1 MRPQRVLMSTDAV
14 LQLLARSVCGGL
26 ACAVGGALPAL
37 VPATR
42 RLAGAQAAA
51 GGGLLALAVLV
62 ALPAALAHVAPPR
75 VLLLFGAATIGAAA
89 AARALR
95 GALRMP
101 MRAALCRPSGAPAA
115 AADVERAL
123 GALVVAV
130 ALAVHNVLEGLSV
143 SLAAR
148 GEPPPRAVAFTA
160 LLLEHVPEGASIAIP
175 VYGATGKRWAGA
187 RVALAVG
194 MLEPLA
200 AACVAL
206 CLPGVVSHTLVGCA
220 HALVAG
226 IITFIATGEMIPS
239 AVAGVGGANTLSS
252 WMGAGVMTAT
262 ICQPLLACKVQ
273 EDAVR

>member
-1 MRPQRVLMSTDAV
+1 MSTDAV
-14 LQLLARSVCGGL
+14 LHLLARSVCGGL

-62 ALPAALAHVAPPR
+62 ALPSALLHVTPPR
-75 VLLLFGAATIGAAA
+75 ALLLFAVAAVGAAA

-95 GALRMP
+95 GALRTP
-101 MRAALCRPSGAPAA
+101 MEAALCAARPGGGRRAA

-130 ALAVHNVLEGLSV
+130 ALGVHNVLEGLSV

-148 GEPPPRAVAFTA
+148 GAPPPRAIALTA

-175 VYGATGKRWAGA
+175 VYTATRRRWAGA

-200 AACVAL
+200 AACVAV

>member
-1 MRPQRVLMSTDAV
+1 MSTETIMRLV
-14 LQLLARSVCGGL
+14 LRSVCGGL
-26 ACAVGGALPAL
+26 ACAAGGAVPAVLPA
-37 VPATR
+37 AQ
-42 RLAGAQAAA
+42 RLAGAQAAV
-51 GGGLLALAVLV
+51 GGGLLALAVMV
-62 ALPAALAHVAPPR
+62 ALPAALVHVAPPR
-75 VLLLFGAATIGAAA
+75 ALALFAGAAVGAAF

-95 GALRMP
+95 CALRLP
-101 MRAALCRPSGAPAA
+101 LAAALCEDASNGAPARA
-115 AADVERAL
+115 APAADVERAL

-143 SLAAR
+143 SLAA
-148 GEPPPRAVAFTA
+148 PVAAQPRAIALVA

-175 VYGATGKRWAGA
+175 VFRATRRPWAGA
-187 RVALAVG
+187 QIALAVG

-206 CLPGVVSHTLVGCA
+206 CLPGVVSHTLVGSA

-262 ICQPLLACKVQ
+262 VCQPLLACKVQ